1 MQPDILLFQ
10 VDQLAAQWLP
20 VYGHPLVRTPNLDAL
35 AAAGVVFDANYCN
48 APLCS
53 PSRFSMLTG
62 CLPSRIG
69 AYDNAAD
76 FPADL
81 PTIAHHL
88 RLLGYRTVLAGKT
101 HFCGPDQLHGFEK
114 RLTTDIY
121 PSDYG
126 WTPDW
131 ENPAQR
137 PSWYHN
143 MVNVRDA
150 GTAFRTNQLDY
161 DEEVV
166 HAARR
171 ELFDVARTE
180 DGRPLF
186 MMVSL
191 THPHDPYVQRPEFVD
206 LYPLEEVDLPA
217 TRAGDVPLDPHSA
230 RLRHVSAMDEFE
242 VTDAMIR
249 RARRSYY
256 ASISYVDH
264 ALGRVL
270 ETLRE
275 TGRLDRTV
283 ILFTSDHGD
292 MLGERGLWY
301 KMSWFDPSARLP
313 LVVHAPFLFGARRVN
328 EAVSLVDLLPTVV
341 ELAGGTLDGS
351 VPVDGRSLVPH
362 LAGQGGHDE
371 ATGVYLGEGAMAPL
385 FMIRRGRW
393 KFVASMPD
401 PDQLF
406 DLEDDPH
413 ERRNLED
420 DPRHAERLAEFRA
433 EIARRFD
440 APQLRAQVIAS
451 QKRRRLVDR
460 AMRQGAWAAWDHQPF
475 VDAST
480 AYVRSQL
487 VLDDIDA
494 SRRWPRLPRG

>member
-35 AAAGVVFDANYCN
+35 AAAGVVFETNYCN

-76 FPADL
+76 FSADL
-81 PTIAHHL
+81 PTVAHHL
-88 RLLGYRTVLAGKT
+88 RLLGYRTVLSGKT

-171 ELFDVARTE
+171 ELFDVARTD

-206 LYPLEEVDLPA
+206 LYPLEEVDLRQPGPA
-217 TRAGDVPLDPHSA
+217 TSRSIRTRPGF
-230 RLRHVSAMDEFE
+230 AMSPPW
-242 VTDAMIR
+242 TSS
-249 RARRSYY
+249 RS
-256 ASISYVDH
+256 
-264 ALGRVL
+264 
-270 ETLRE
+270 
-275 TGRLDRTV
+275 
-283 ILFTSDHGD
+283 
-292 MLGERGLWY
+292 
-301 KMSWFDPSARLP
+301 
-313 LVVHAPFLFGARRVN
+313 
-328 EAVSLVDLLPTVV
+328 PT
-341 ELAGGTLDGS
+341 
-351 VPVDGRSLVPH
+351 R
-362 LAGQGGHDE
+362 
-371 ATGVYLGEGAMAPL
+371 
-385 FMIRRGRW
+385 
-393 KFVASMPD
+393 
-401 PDQLF
+401 
-406 DLEDDPH
+406 
-413 ERRNLED
+413 
-420 DPRHAERLAEFRA
+420 
-433 EIARRFD
+433 
-440 APQLRAQVIAS
+440 
-451 QKRRRLVDR
+451 
-460 AMRQGAWAAWDHQPF
+460 
-475 VDAST
+475 
-480 AYVRSQL
+480 
-487 VLDDIDA
+487 
-494 SRRWPRLPRG
+494 